1 VTVRISIAV
10 ALALTVSA
18 KADAP
23 KNAENAMALRSP
35 ARTIAPP
42 GRERPARE
50 RRLWIAM
57 PMPMPGSKW
66 AKGSCEG
73 AKTPKDHGSLTLT

>member
-1 VTVRISIAV
+1 VKVRISIAV

-50 RRLWIAM
+50 RRLWIT
-57 PMPMPGSKW
+57 MPMPGSRG
-66 AKGSCEG
+66 AKGTCEG